1 MERGDRFVSV
11 LHSTDGDR
19 SSGAHRERELH
30 EQMTSYVVQVVVE
43 PDEDVWRAYVP
54 ELEGRG
60 AATWGQTRQEAL
72 RNIQEVA
79 QMVIEELIE
88 EQSPLPESV
97 CVSPGAVIAVT
108 V

>member
-1 MERGDRFVSV
+1 
-11 LHSTDGDR
+11 
-19 SSGAHRERELH
+19 
-30 EQMTSYVVQVVVE
+30 MTSYVVQVVVE

-54 ELEGRG
+54 ELESRG
-60 AATWGQTRQEAL
+60 AATWGQTREEAL

-88 EQSPLPESV
+88 EQVPLPERV
-97 CVSPGAVIAVT
+97 VGSPGAVVAVT

>member
-1 MERGDRFVSV
+1 
-11 LHSTDGDR
+11 
-19 SSGAHRERELH
+19 
-30 EQMTSYVVQVVVE
+30 MTSYVVQVVVE

-54 ELEGRG
+54 DLESRG
-60 AATWGQTRQEAL
+60 AATWGQTREEAL

-88 EQSPLPESV
+88 ERSPLPGSIV
-97 CVSPGAVIAVT
+97 VSPGAVVAVT

>member
-1 MERGDRFVSV
+1 MTKNMVSPERRCQ
-11 LHSTDGDR
+11 R
-19 SSGAHRERELH
+19 P
-30 EQMTSYVVQVVVE
+30 MTSYVVQVVVE

-54 ELEGRG
+54 DLESRG
-60 AATWGQTRQEAL
+60 AATWGQTREEAL

-79 QMVIEELIE
+79 QMVVEELLE

-97 CVSPGAVIAVT
+97 RVSPDAVIAVT